1 MKKLLL
7 SLATVALAGAFA
19 MADSYTL
26 EFAGTGTSSD
36 SGTAIS
42 SSTAVADILTSGSS
56 YVSSIAAADKV
67 YLGKNT
73 EGLKFSSAKA
83 NGSLT
88 LTLST
93 DGKVDATSIVVNAK
107 KYGSDAAAVSVNG
120 ADAKTVTAESA
131 DYTFAV
137 TGELTQIKIDAT
149 KRLYVSSITVN
160 YTAGS
165 SDLQAAGLS
174 FPEGTYTVNLG
185 EEFTAPALTKATDA
199 AATYTSSN
207 EEVATVDAATGA
219 VTVLAAGTTVI
230 KATTPAT
237 ATYKAGEASY
247 TLNVVSAYGSIADF
261 YTVGE
266 GNSGII
272 NFPLVVAY
280 QNGTSTYAYDLA
292 GNYTLIYGTN
302 VGTRERGDI
311 IPAGW
316 EGKYSPYNGLPEI
329 APVSAPAESVD
340 NVDYTPAEVESIT
353 DDMINYVVVLKKVTF
368 AEDTPSTK
376 SNFEGTTEDGTTYTF
391 RNNFTIETAVAGTYN
406 VELAVSTYYNNMQ
419 LYPIKY
425 TTWES
430 GVNEITVAE
439 GEAEYYNMQG
449 VRVANPE
456 NGMFIRIQNGKA
468 QKVVIK

>member
-7 SLATVALAGAFA
+7 SLATVALTGAFA
-19 MADSYTL
+19 MAESYTL
-26 EFAGTGTSSD
+26 QFAGTGTSSD
-36 SGTAIS
+36 GTAAIS
-42 SSTAVADILTSGSS
+42 TSAAVADLLSSGSG
-56 YVSSIAAADKV
+56 YVTGIAATNNV
-67 YLGKNT
+67 YVGKDA
-73 EGLKFSSAKA
+73 EGLKFSSGSK

-88 LTLST
+88 LTLSA
-93 DGKVDATSIVVNAK
+93 DGKVDATSIVVTAK
-107 KYGSDAAAVSVNG
+107 KWKSDAASVSVNG
-120 ADAKTVTAESA
+120 ATAQTVDAESA

-149 KRLYVSSITVN
+149 KRLYVSAITVN

-174 FPEGTYTVNLG
+174 FPEGAYTVNLG

-219 VTVLAAGTTVI
+219 VTILAAGTTVI

-247 TLNVVSAYGSIADF
+247 TLKVVTAYNSISEF
-261 YTVGE
+261 YGVGE
-266 GNSGII
+266 DNSGVLS
-272 NFPLVVAY
+272 FPLVVAY
-280 QNGTSTYAYDLA
+280 QNGINTYAYDAA
-292 GNYTLIYGTN
+292 GNYTLIYGN
-302 VGTRERGDI
+302 IGDRERGDI

-316 EGKYSPYNGLPEI
+316 EGQYVLYSGLPEI
-329 APVSAPAESVD
+329 KPVSTPAESTE
-340 NVDYTPAEVESIT
+340 NVDYTPAEVESVNA
-353 DDMINYVVVLKKVTF
+353 DMMNYVVVLKKVTF
-368 AEDTPSTK
+368 AAGTPSTK
-376 SNFEGTTEDGTTYTF
+376 SNFEGTAEDGTSYTF
-391 RNNFTIETAVAGTYN
+391 RNNFLLETVDAGTYN
-406 VELAVSTYYNNMQ
+406 VELAVSTYNDNMQ

-425 TTWES
+425 TEWES

-439 GEAEYYNMQG
+439 GEAQYYNMQG

>member
-7 SLATVALAGAFA
+7 SLATVALTGAFA
-19 MADSYTL
+19 MAESVTFDFVNNAYNLGERGGNDYVTTPATATSGDVTL
-26 EFAGTGTSSD
+26 TLD
-36 SGTAIS
+36 K
-42 SSTAVADILTSGSS
+42 TSGSGFRLWS
-56 YVSSIAAADKV
+56 DGLRIYKTGEGEATIAVSVPNANVTAIDMTVVKAYASVKVGDTDATWTSSSKTYSWTGTADAPVITIKTTNNSSIA
-67 YLGKNT
+67 
-73 EGLKFSSAKA
+73 
-83 NGSLT
+83 T
-88 LTLST
+88 L
-93 DGKVDATSIVVNAK
+93 A
-107 KYGSDAAAVSVNG
+107 
-120 ADAKTVTAESA
+120 
-131 DYTFAV
+131 
-137 TGELTQIKIDAT
+137 
-149 KRLYVSSITVN
+149 IT
-160 YTAGS
+160 YSPKGS
-165 SDLQAAGLS
+165 SLESAGLS
-174 FPEGTYTVNLG
+174 FPESLYTVLMG
-185 EEFTAPALTKATDA
+185 QEFTAPALTKATDA

-247 TLNVVSAYGSIADF
+247 TLKVVVAYNSISEF
-261 YTVGE
+261 YGVGE
-266 GNSGII
+266 NNKGIV

-280 QNGTSTYAYDLA
+280 QSGINTYAYDAA
-292 GNYTLIYGTN
+292 GNYTLIYGN
-302 VGTRERGDI
+302 IGTRERGDV

-316 EGKYSPYNGLPEI
+316 EGQYVIFNGLPEI
-329 APVSAPAESVD
+329 KPVSTPAESVD
-340 NVDYTPAEVESIT
+340 NVDYTPAEVESVT

-406 VELAVSTYYNNMQ
+406 VELAVSTFNGMQ

-439 GEAEYYNMQG
+439 GEAQYYNMQG